1 MALQVAQFVSI
12 VLATLVA
19 GMFFGPWLALH
30 RSIATFEPEMF
41 IALVRRLNR
50 NMAPVM
56 TALMPAALLAIGPVL
71 LLAYGERPAVF
82 LAALSALALFGVA
95 LLVTMRIEVPIVRRI
110 ETWTVATLPPD
121 WQRLRDR
128 WSAFHLVRIATA
140 GAGLALLLGAAI
152 F

>member
-1 MALQVAQFVSI
+1 MALQLAQFVSL

-30 RSIATFEPEMF
+30 RSIATFEPAVLL
-41 IALVRRLNR
+41 ALVRRLNA
-50 NMAPVM
+50 NMAPLM
-56 TALMPAALLAIGPVL
+56 TALMPASLLSLVVVL
-71 LLAYGERPAVF
+71 LLGYGHRPAVF
-82 LAALSALALFGVA
+82 SAALAALVLFGVA
-95 LLVTMRIEVPIVRRI
+95 LFVTMRVEVPIVRRI

-128 WSAFHLVRIATA
+128 WAAFHLVRIATA
-140 GAGLALLLGAAI
+140 GAGLALLLAAAV